1 MGRRGPDGVFPRGES
16 RVSIPSMADE
26 LTTGAASAAFHCPW
40 CSAVLP
46 STDLEICPSCKATL
60 TSTGE
65 AALPGVTAIDH
76 EALLRT
82 SREPRPQRSRILSW
96 LSGEYVE
103 ETATPAE
110 PQAIAPPDLEV
121 RREILRLELEAEI
134 ADKQAEADSILA
146 DAAVEGRPLPGLEPV
161 VDEADEAEAA
171 EDVIAASN
179 GDVPDGEDAPVDVAA
194 VKAADDEDVDK
205 A

>member
-1 MGRRGPDGVFPRGES
+1 
-16 RVSIPSMADE
+16 MADE

-146 DAAVEGRPLPGLEPV
+146 DAAVEGRPLPGLELV
-161 VDEADEAEAA
+161 EEADDGEAA
-171 EDVIAASN
+171 DDVIAASD
-179 GDVPDGEDAPVDVAA
+179 GDVPDGDEPEKDVAA
-194 VKAADDEDVDK
+194 VKPGDDEGADK

>member
-1 MGRRGPDGVFPRGES
+1 MRP
-16 RVSIPSMADE
+16 
-26 LTTGAASAAFHCPW
+26 
-40 CSAVLP
+40 
-46 STDLEICPSCKATL
+46 
-60 TSTGE
+60 
-65 AALPGVTAIDH
+65 ALPGVTAIDH

-82 SREPRPQRSRILSW
+82 SREPPRPQRNRILSW

-103 ETATPAE
+103 ETITPAE

-161 VDEADEAEAA
+161 EDDDAEAA

-179 GDVPDGEDAPVDVAA
+179 GDVPDGDVAPELDVAA
-194 VKAADDEDVDK
+194 VKAGDDEDPDK

>member
-1 MGRRGPDGVFPRGES
+1 
-16 RVSIPSMADE
+16 MADE

-40 CSAVLP
+40 CSHVLP

-82 SREPRPQRSRILSW
+82 SREPRPQRNRILSW

-103 ETATPAE
+103 ETAAPAE

-134 ADKQAEADSILA
+134 ADKQAEADSIMA
-146 DAAVEGRPLPGLEPV
+146 DAAVEGRPLPGLEV
-161 VDEADEAEAA
+161 VEGADGGDA

-179 GDVPDGEDAPVDVAA
+179 GDVPDADVAPEQDA
-194 VKAADDEDVDK
+194 AGVKAGDGEGIDK

>member
-1 MGRRGPDGVFPRGES
+1 M
-16 RVSIPSMADE
+16 
-26 LTTGAASAAFHCPW
+26 
-40 CSAVLP
+40 
-46 STDLEICPSCKATL
+46 
-60 TSTGE
+60 
-65 AALPGVTAIDH
+65 TAIDH

-82 SREPRPQRSRILSW
+82 SREPRPQRNRILSW

-161 VDEADEAEAA
+161 VDEADDAEAA

-194 VKAADDEDVDK
+194 VKAADDEGQDK

>member
-1 MGRRGPDGVFPRGES
+1 
-16 RVSIPSMADE
+16 MADE

-46 STDLEICPSCKATL
+46 STDLETCPSCKATL

-103 ETATPAE
+103 ETTTPAE

-161 VDEADEAEAA
+161 EADDAEIA

-179 GDVPDGEDAPVDVAA
+179 GDVPDGDEAPDLDVAA

-205 A
+205 V

>member
-1 MGRRGPDGVFPRGES
+1 
-16 RVSIPSMADE
+16 MADE

-134 ADKQAEADSILA
+134 ADKQAETDSILA

-161 VDEADEAEAA
+161 VDEADESEAA
-171 EDVIAASN
+171 EDVIAASDI
-179 GDVPDGEDAPVDVAA
+179 GDVPDGDAAPEPDVAA
-194 VKAADDEDVDK
+194 LKAGDDEGPDK

>member
-1 MGRRGPDGVFPRGES
+1 
-16 RVSIPSMADE
+16 MADE

-46 STDLEICPSCKATL
+46 STDLESCPSCKATL
-60 TSTGE
+60 TSTSE
-65 AALPGVTAIDH
+65 PALPGVTAIDH

-82 SREPRPQRSRILSW
+82 SREPRPQRNRILSW

-146 DAAVEGRPLPGLEPV
+146 DAAFEGRSLPGLEPV
-161 VDEADEAEAA
+161 EDEADETDDAEAA
-171 EDVIAASN
+171 EDVLAAAAATA
-179 GDVPDGEDAPVDVAA
+179 DPDAAA
-194 VKAADDEDVDK
+194 VAAADDEADEAADK

>member
-1 MGRRGPDGVFPRGES
+1 
-16 RVSIPSMADE
+16 MADE

-161 VDEADEAEAA
+161 EADDAEVTK
-171 EDVIAASN
+171 DVIAASN
-179 GDVPDGEDAPVDVAA
+179 GDVPDADAAPEPDVAA
-194 VKAADDEDVDK
+194 VKPGDDEEADK